1 MALSDADVQKQVDKP
16 LTSLALVFSFDTFT
30 CARVRVRFARAFCR
44 FYPRDAMLARVLA
57 MVRSLSVSVCQSRS
71 SVKTDER
78 IELVFG
84 TGAPSTN
91 STLSYKKIRFSPKIR
106 ATFLWNCPKL
116 WTWKISQLR
125 NVQISRM

>member
-1 MALSDADVQKQVDKP
+1 MALSDADVQKQVDKL
-16 LTSLALVFSFDTFT
+16 LTSLALVFSFDAFT
-30 CARVRVRFARAFCR
+30 CARVRVRFAR
-44 FYPRDAMLARVLA
+44 VLA
-57 MVRSLSVSVCQSRS
+57 MARSLSVSACQSRS

-91 STLSYKKIRFSPKIR
+91 STLRYKKIRFSPKIR

-116 WTWKISQLR
+116 WTWKISQR
-125 NVQISRM
+125 